1 MNTSIN
7 PTLPGERIALLDIIR
22 GFALLGILLMNI
34 EYFQRPLIGMMFGM
48 NTEQVG
54 ADYAVA
60 WFSFTFVQGKF
71 YTMFSLLFGLGFM
84 LFLDRAKEKVSWP
97 RFLLFKRLLVLALF
111 GAVHMFLIW
120 GGDILLT
127 YALVGCLLLLF
138 TNTKPSRLW
147 KWAIFFLLIPVVLM
161 WLGAWS
167 ISMAANSPQGAEI
180 MADFRE
186 DSLML
191 QADVVTGA
199 AIYAEGTYRE
209 VIAWRLHELNTLY
222 GGGGVLFFVP
232 NILGMFLLGAALGR
246 AKIFSNAEQ
255 HKGLFKKFIVA
266 GVVIGLPAA
275 LVVGTQGLDMKMMI
289 PTYHGAA
296 VFASMLIAN
305 VLLCL
310 TYVSVLCLLWLS
322 GKQWLRIFAPAGRMA
337 LTNYLVHSIVFTTL
351 FYGYALGMYGEW
363 GRAVTTLMALALYA
377 LQLWWSPWW
386 LNRYR
391 YGPCEWLWRSLTYGS
406 LQPMRLKPKN
416 A

>member
-1 MNTSIN
+1 
-7 PTLPGERIALLDIIR
+7 
-22 GFALLGILLMNI
+22 
-34 EYFQRPLIGMMFGM
+34 
-48 NTEQVG
+48 
-54 ADYAVA
+54 
-60 WFSFTFVQGKF
+60 
-71 YTMFSLLFGLGFM
+71 MFSLLFGLGFM

-161 WLGAWS
+161 WLGAWG
-167 ISMAANSPQGAEI
+167 ISMAANSPQGADI
-180 MADFRE
+180 MAEFTDGQLQLQE
-186 DSLML
+186 DM
-191 QADVVTGA
+191 VTGA

-222 GGGGVLFFVP
+222 GSGGVFFMVP
-232 NILGMFLLGAALGR
+232 NILGIFLLGAALGR
-246 AKIFSNAEQ
+246 ANVFSNAEK
-255 HKGLFKKFIVA
+255 HKGLFKKFIIA
-266 GVVIGLPAA
+266 GLVVGLPAA
-275 LVVGTQGLDMKMMI
+275 YVVGTQGLDLEMGM
-289 PTYHGAA
+289 PTYHSAS
-296 VFASMLIAN
+296 VFIMMQVAN
-305 VLLCL
+305 ILLCL

-322 GKQWLRIFAPAGRMA
+322 GKQWLRVFAPAGRMA

-351 FYGYALGMYGEW
+351 FYGYAFGMYGEW

-386 LNRYR
+386 LSRYR

-406 LQPMRLKPKN
+406 LQPMRLQPKN